1 MGQPSLFPQPPTP
14 LSQNPVFILP
24 KKYSLPA
31 CGRDPLPGSTSSS
44 GLCFQNTSLTEF
56 HKTSSPVVT
65 SVDNNPDSMAVISE
79 KPICP
84 AIELSDVQQIVH
96 EPQEIEQQDK
106 EEQPTA
112 DIDTGSGDSK
122 TEATAEQGSL
132 VTPTLDINKSQG
144 MNAVYSSSPIT
155 EPGLLTTELPELAPP
170 LEKESM
176 DHSINLPLPFP
187 SSSCPQSSLNQL
199 QFPLQKSSVG
209 FSPLIMSCYKEHKE
223 QLVLD
228 DSDNELEMPECS
240 NKSLSCSLL
249 FGQTDKESQSS
260 HKDEASSSQVHDS
273 SDDVK
278 PLPTENGIK
287 LSENV
292 VESQRHDCSVTD
304 SASQE
309 SASTSDEPPL
319 KRAKLLD
326 TLRDDLHDS
335 VCEGSMDSLP
345 GSKSNQDIHVDTS
358 MDVHVESSCEATVAD
373 NISGQTV
380 PDVPLP
386 LAKPLTVPDVP
397 LPLAKPLTVPDVPL
411 LPAKPLTVP
420 GVPLPLAKPLTVP
433 GVPLPLAKPLT
444 VPDVPLPLAKPL
456 TVPDV
461 PLPLAKP
468 LTVPDVPLPL
478 TKPLT
483 VPDVPL
489 LLAKPL
495 EVSQPAEKSSP
506 SRNVSDNSIKLECPH
521 EPVDVASDGVD
532 TVDQMLPTESAREHA
547 MVPNVVR
554 CASEDDQSNNDRD
567 EPNDDSDDADGGSC
581 ARLKAWTPTLCHSQ
595 QVNVIDECV
604 PGQTA
609 VQLKMVDIVDGYSSP
624 QEIHISASSTDMSAK
639 TPSGVYTS
647 ALVPT
652 TMESAQLYI
661 EHQIVPEESFNNT
674 SLSSQSL
681 YTDFHEKNEKC
692 YPVLQDETDLEEMD
706 NSMVSDMLLKSVETR
721 KTGPTCLSGSID
733 QALTFSPPQGN
744 DLSTSDDE
752 LPKAVG
758 AYSRQSFGQSL
769 FGLQHGKHAPQLQGK
784 LELSL
789 RAEYVLLVLYLFAS
803 KIILSSSFP
812 SSPHLSPSLSLSLS
826 PPPPPPPFTFS
837 LLLPIYS
844 GSAAPTVATTR
855 LNLSRPQLRLGLSKR
870 QQCMPLHKSK

>member
-1 MGQPSLFPQPPTP
+1 MGQPSLLPQPPTS
-14 LSQNPVFILP
+14 LSQNPVFITPGRPIVILP
-24 KKYSLPA
+24 KEYSLPA
-31 CGRDPLPGSTSSS
+31 CGRDPLPGSTGSS

-56 HKTSSPVVT
+56 HNTCSPVVT
-65 SVDNNPDSMAVISE
+65 PVDNNPDSMAVISG

-112 DIDTGSGDSK
+112 DVDTGPSDAK

-132 VTPTLDINKSQG
+132 VTPTPDINKFQG
-144 MNAVYSSSPIT
+144 INAVYSSSPIT
-155 EPGLLTTELPELAPP
+155 ESDLLTTELPELAPL

-187 SSSCPQSSLNQL
+187 SSSCPQSSLDQL
-199 QFPLQKSSVG
+199 QFPLQKSSAG
-209 FSPLIMSCYKEHKE
+209 FSPLIMSCYKERKE

-228 DSDNELEMPECS
+228 DSDSELEMPECS
-240 NKSLSCSLL
+240 NKSLSCCLL
-249 FGQTDKESQSS
+249 FGQTDEESQSS
-260 HKDEASSSQVHDS
+260 HKDEAVSSRVHDS

-278 PLPTENGIK
+278 PLSNSENEIK

-292 VESQRHDCSVTD
+292 VKSQRHDCSVSD
-304 SASQE
+304 YASQE

-326 TLRDDLHDS
+326 TSRDDLHDS
-335 VCEGSMDSLP
+335 VCEASMDSLP

-358 MDVHVESSCEATVAD
+358 MDVHVDSSCEATGAD

-380 PDVPLP
+380 PD
-386 LAKPLTVPDVP
+386 
-397 LPLAKPLTVPDVPL
+397 
-411 LPAKPLTVP
+411 
-420 GVPLPLAKPLTVP
+420 
-433 GVPLPLAKPLT
+433 VPLPLAKPLT

-478 TKPLT
+478 AKPLTVPDVPLPLAKPLTVPDIPLPLAKPLTVPDVPLLLAKPLTVPDVPLPLVKPLT

-506 SRNVSDNSIKLECPH
+506 SLNVSDNSIKLECPH

-581 ARLKAWTPTLCHSQ
+581 ARLKAWTPTLRHSHQDQ
-595 QVNVIDECV
+595 QVNLIDECV

-609 VQLKMVDIVDGYSSP
+609 VELKMVDNIDEYSSP
-624 QEIHISASSTDMSAK
+624 REIHISTSSTDMSAK

-652 TMESAQLYI
+652 TIESAQLYI

-721 KTGPTCLSGSID
+721 ETGQTCLSGSID

-752 LPKAVG
+752 LPKAVS

-769 FGLQHGKHAPQLQGK
+769 FGLQHGKHAPQSQG
-784 LELSL
+784 
-789 RAEYVLLVLYLFAS
+789 
-803 KIILSSSFP
+803 I
-812 SSPHLSPSLSLSLS
+812 
-826 PPPPPPPFTFS
+826 
-837 LLLPIYS
+837 
-844 GSAAPTVATTR
+844 
-855 LNLSRPQLRLGLSKR
+855 
-870 QQCMPLHKSK
+870 